1 LDSGLGRRPA
11 PQPPREAA
19 QVPPVLRIEN
29 RHRALSDGR
38 RKTILLSTHRQ
49 ETRTTGLS
57 GEEKGKVALAF
68 VVILAVT
75 SIGFVASLV
84 VGRGAEVLA
93 GLGLVAYA
101 LGLRHA
107 VDADHVAA
115 IDNATR
121 KLLQEGRRPL
131 TVGTWFSLGHST
143 VVVALIVAFVV
154 AARAIASSVP
164 TLQSEGGLVG
174 TLVSGGFL
182 WLIGLANFAIVIGI
196 YRAFKRV
203 RRGELDEVGLDA
215 AMERRGPMNRL
226 ANRLFRVVDRPRQMY
241 PIGVLFGLGFDTAT
255 EVALI
260 AISVGA
266 GVSET
271 VPVYYVL
278 VLPLMFTAGMVMV
291 DTADGVAMRMAYGW
305 AFLNPLRKVYY
316 NLTVTVVSVLVAWAI
331 GSMELL
337 QVISSELGLSGGI
350 WKWLGGLDSTMGYWI
365 VGLFVASWAVS
376 MAYWRLAGMDRRPQG
391 TVRVRV

>member
-1 LDSGLGRRPA
+1 M
-11 PQPPREAA
+11 
-19 QVPPVLRIEN
+19 
-29 RHRALSDGR
+29 
-38 RKTILLSTHRQ
+38 STHRQ

-260 AISVGA
+260 AIGVGA
-266 GVSET
+266 GDSEA
-271 VPVYYVL
+271 VPVY
-278 VLPLMFTAGMVMV
+278 
-291 DTADGVAMRMAYGW
+291 
-305 AFLNPLRKVYY
+305 
-316 NLTVTVVSVLVAWAI
+316 
-331 GSMELL
+331 
-337 QVISSELGLSGGI
+337 
-350 WKWLGGLDSTMGYWI
+350 
-365 VGLFVASWAVS
+365 
-376 MAYWRLAGMDRRPQG
+376 
-391 TVRVRV
+391 